1 MRERRTM
8 LLGALAVLV
17 VSAALPASAAPAMPS
32 GIAEYQIPSPGA
44 PEGIAAGPDGALW
57 FSERYTDQIGR
68 VTRRGRF
75 TIYSLSSTTNMSADI
90 TAGPDG
96 ALWFT
101 FPNNVPPNTTG
112 QIGRITPAGNTS
124 FYPIPWT
131 SDPEAITTGPDG
143 NLWFTDHLA
152 AAIGKVT
159 PGGAVTKFAISGPTG
174 SYPYKIA
181 AGPDGALWFT
191 DLNAR
196 RVGRISTGGRTRFYS
211 IPEGDGYPDAISKG
225 PDGAL
230 WFTLDDTGRIGR
242 LTTAGVLSEYQLDHP
257 PGDFVFLAGITTGR
271 DGALWF
277 TYHDYT
283 IGASKIGR
291 ITTTGAVSLFPTP
304 TANSAP
310 QGITARAGALWFTE
324 AAARQIGR
332 IRTG

>member
-1 MRERRTM
+1 MHGR
-8 LLGALAVLV
+8 LILPAALAAIVLG
-17 VSAALPASAAPAMPS
+17 AALPGVAASAPLV
-32 GIAEYQIPSPGA
+32 GRIVEYKIPSPGA
-44 PEGIAAGPDGALW
+44 VEGIAAGPDGALW

-68 VTRRGRF
+68 VTPRGAF
-75 TIYSLSSTTNMSADI
+75 TIYSFSSSTNMSADI

-101 FPNNVPPNTTG
+101 FPNNVPPNSSG
-112 QIGRITPAGNTS
+112 QIGRITPAGNTH
-124 FYPIPWT
+124 FYRIPWT

-152 AAIGKVT
+152 AAIGRVT
-159 PGGAVTKFAISGPTG
+159 TSGALTKFAITGPTG

-181 AGPDGALWFT
+181 AGPDHALWFT

-196 RVGRISTGGRTRFYS
+196 RVGRLGTDGRRSFYP
-211 IPEGDGYPDAISKG
+211 IPNGDGYPDAISAG

-242 LTTAGVLSEYQLDHP
+242 LTTGGVLSEYQVDHP
-257 PGDFVFLAGITTGR
+257 PGDYVFLSGITTGR

-283 IGASKIGR
+283 AGASKIGR

-304 TANSAP
+304 TPNSAP
-310 QGITARAGALWFTE
+310 AGITARAGALWFTE
-324 AAARQIGR
+324 AAARQVGR

>member
-1 MRERRTM
+1 M
-8 LLGALAVLV
+8 LLGALAVLALSAV
-17 VSAALPASAAPAMPS
+17 VPGAAAPAMLA
-32 GIAEYQIPSPGA
+32 GRIAEFPIPSPGA
-44 PEGIAAGPDGALW
+44 AEGIAAGPDGALW

-68 VTRRGRF
+68 VTTHGVF
-75 TIYSLSSTTNMSADI
+75 TIYSFSSTTNMSADI

-101 FPNNVPPNTTG
+101 FPNNVPPNNSG
-112 QIGRITPAGNTS
+112 QVGRITPAGNTR
-124 FYPIPWT
+124 FYRIPWT
-131 SDPEAITTGPDG
+131 SDPEAIVTGPDG

-152 AAIGKVT
+152 AAVGRVT
-159 PGGAVTKFAISGPTG
+159 TSGALTKFAIPGPTG

-181 AGPDGALWFT
+181 AGPDRALWFT

-196 RVGRISTGGRTRFYS
+196 RVGRLGTDGRTSFYS
-211 IPEGDGYPDAISKG
+211 IPDGDGYPDAISAG
-225 PDGAL
+225 PDEAM

-242 LTTAGVLSEYQLDHP
+242 LTTDGMLSEYRLDHP
-257 PGDFVFLAGITTGR
+257 PGDYVFLSGIAIGR

-291 ITTTGAVSLFPTP
+291 ITTTGTVSLFPTP
-304 TANSAP
+304 TGNSAP

-324 AAARQIGR
+324 AAASKVGR